1 MCGICGIVDFGGS
14 GAEAGTLE
22 RMTATLRHRGP
33 DDTGTCLAPPAALG
47 HTRLSIIDLSSQ
59 AQQPMFSDDRELTLI
74 YNGEIYNFPEL
85 KRELEAVGVV
95 FRSQSDTEL
104 VLRAWQHWGEAAL
117 PRLNGMFA
125 FAIWDRAR
133 QALHLARDRFG
144 IKPLYLLHAGRALV
158 FGSEVKA
165 IAASGRLDRRVDP
178 QALHEY
184 LYYGAA
190 LGERSL
196 FAGVRKLLPGHR
208 ATFDRDGLRIAPYI
222 SLQDVAPVRGTVPE
236 VAEELRQRLDR
247 AVRRHLL
254 SDVPVGVFLSGG
266 VDSSALTA
274 FASRHYAGRLST
286 FAVAYDF
293 EAGEGELP
301 KARLVARQFG
311 TDHHELR
318 IAATHL
324 PQVIERLV
332 TCHDEP
338 FGDAADIPLYLL
350 AEKLRGTIK
359 VVLQGDGGDEMF
371 AGYRRYVVLSWDRLW
386 RALGAAAGPFAGL
399 LPRTPS
405 GYRLRRFLGARCNP
419 DPALRMALLLT
430 DESLVSPPTRV
441 LSEAARAALAPHDPF
456 ARYRVMQER
465 LGHLDPV
472 QRMLHVD
479 ASILLPDIFLE
490 KVDKSTMAHGLEV
503 RVPFLDNEVSEFAMA
518 LPSSLKVRRG
528 EKKWILR
535 HALRGV
541 LPDAI
546 LDAPKTGFNVPYAR
560 WLKEGLRPY
569 MESVLLDP
577 GTLASGFYD
586 PPALRASLSE
596 FLDGRRD
603 SGFLFWKLLNL
614 QIWSRQNSIRLAG

>member
-14 GAEAGTLE
+14 GAEPVTLE

-33 DDTGTCLAPPAALG
+33 DDTGTYLAPPAALG
-47 HTRLSIIDLSSQ
+47 HTRLSIIDLTSQ
-59 AQQPMFSDDRELTLI
+59 GHQPMLTDDRGLALV

-85 KRELEAVGVV
+85 KRELEADGVV
-95 FRSQSDTEL
+95 FQSQSDTEL
-104 VLRAWQHWGEAAL
+104 VLRAWQRWGEAAL
-117 PRLNGMFA
+117 ARLNGMFA
-125 FAIWDRAR
+125 FALWDAGR

-144 IKPLYLLHAGRALV
+144 IKPLYLLEAGRTLV

-165 IAASGRLDRRVDP
+165 IAASGRLDRRVDL

-196 FAGVRKLLPGHR
+196 YAGVRKLLPGHR
-208 ATFDRDGLRIAPYI
+208 ATFDRDGLRIAPYV
-222 SLQDVAPVRGTVPE
+222 SLHDVPPVRGTVPE
-236 VAEELRQRLDR
+236 IAEELRQRLDR
-247 AVRRHLL
+247 SVQRHLL

-301 KARLVARQFG
+301 KARTVARRFD
-311 TDHHELR
+311 TDHHEVR
-318 IAATHL
+318 ITATHL
-324 PQVIERLV
+324 PEVIERLV

-386 RALGAAAGPFAGL
+386 RAAGLVAGPFAGL
-399 LPRTPS
+399 LPRTPA

-430 DESLVSPPTRV
+430 DESLASPPTRV
-441 LSEAARAALAPHDPF
+441 LAPAVRAALQPHDPF
-456 ARYRVMQER
+456 ARYRVMQKR
-465 LGHLDPV
+465 LAHLDAV

-479 ASILLPDIFLE
+479 ASILLPDIYLE
-490 KVDKSTMAHGLEV
+490 KVDKSTMAHGLEI
-503 RVPFLDNEVSEFAMA
+503 RVPFLDNEISAFAMA
-518 LPSSLKVRRG
+518 LPSSLKVRHG
-528 EKKWILR
+528 QKKWILR
-535 HALRGV
+535 HALRGI

-546 LDAPKTGFNVPYAR
+546 LDAPKTGFNVPYSR
-560 WLKEGLRPY
+560 WLREGLRPY

-577 GTLASGFYD
+577 GTLAGGFYD
-586 PPALRASLSE
+586 TAALRESLAE
-596 FLDGRRD
+596 FVDGRRD
-603 SGFLFWKLLNL
+603 NGFLFWKLLNL
-614 QIWSRQNSIRLAG
+614 QIWSRQNSISLAG